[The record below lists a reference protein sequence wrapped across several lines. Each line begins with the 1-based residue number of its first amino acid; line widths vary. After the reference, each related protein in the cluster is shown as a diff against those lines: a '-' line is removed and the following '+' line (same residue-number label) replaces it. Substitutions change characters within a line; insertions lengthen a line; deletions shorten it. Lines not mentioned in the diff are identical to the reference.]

1 MRIGMKEQNRE
12 SEPQRLGP
20 GVEVSGASYGTGS
33 NSVASA
39 ISPNKVLWGCWS
51 LSGFHCPGTGS
62 TKCSAGTLR
71 RFRVRRRRSQP
82 AGSAEFAIGGGDQGR
97 GGWAGAASRA
107 SEEGNPCGRHML
119 QHVAHAL
126 GAAECQRCLDG
137 FTAQRLRMRHNL

>member
-1 MRIGMKEQNRE
+1 MKEQNRE

-62 TKCSAGTLR
+62 TKCSAGD
-71 RFRVRRRRSQP
+71 
-82 AGSAEFAIGGGDQGR
+82 AETIQGKT
-97 GGWAGAASRA
+97 S
-107 SEEGNPCGRHML
+107 SKSTGR
-119 QHVAHAL
+119 
-126 GAAECQRCLDG
+126 EC
-137 FTAQRLRMRHNL
+137 